1 MLARA
6 ILIENND
13 DNEFTKGYMEG
24 LLNAYK
30 INEYE
35 LSYYTDRYI
44 KFIFITDNTRY
55 GEIVKCLDA
64 KFIKYKQAILEIKF
78 N

>member
-1 MLARA
+1 MIARI
-6 ILIENND
+6 ILIENNND
-13 DNEFTKGYMEG
+13 KDYSKGFMEG

-44 KFIFITDNTRY
+44 KFIFITDMTRY
-55 GEIVKCLDA
+55 SEIVKCLDA
-64 KFIKYKQAILEIKF
+64 KFIKYKQAILELKF